1 MSSISARDSRRG
13 YEVELDWLVCTDCM
27 CSCMTRTPPSL
38 AADCVGVTL
47 GRSWSAHGWRR
58 SRRSPA
64 TQTPHSTGPPLSK
77 DWCRNAK
84 CLSRIVV
91 KISIQIFSLFL
102 NLIIA
107 ATRHHFTWHT
117 GASASA
123 TPESSSAPRTTTLRE
138 ARKTGRSQVR
148 FVWFK
153 LAFHIV
159 LYYVLWLKYVSGLAT
174 SKRQWNSVT
183 VNDIYNKNK
192 CRTIQRKKG
201 SCRRNGRWDNV
212 ILQHGSSSY
221 LMFENVL

>member
-13 YEVELDWLVCTDCM
+13 YEVELDWLVCTVCM

-64 TQTPHSTGPPLSK
+64 TQTPHSTGPPLSACK
-77 DWCRNAK
+77 D
-84 CLSRIVV
+84 
-91 KISIQIFSLFL
+91 FFL

-123 TPESSSAPRTTTLRE
+123 TPESSSAPRTTTLKA

-221 LMFENVL
+221 LMFENVF

>member
-64 TQTPHSTGPPLSK
+64 TQTPRSTGPPLSVCK
-77 DWCRNAK
+77 D
-84 CLSRIVV
+84 
-91 KISIQIFSLFL
+91 FFL

-123 TPESSSAPRTTTLRE
+123 TPESSSAPRTTTLKA